1 MKSTRVWICG
11 QNVGKMKYKK
21 IKPIQEAFHM
31 TPDVVQKRIRTAGLQ
46 TSHKTSPRIEIDEM
60 NEIDI
65 LDT

>member
-1 MKSTRVWICG
+1 
-11 QNVGKMKYKK
+11 MKYKK